1 MSAPQYPSH
10 VPCPECGEYKK
21 PIGANMCWDCKDKE
35 MADLRRPSKSAANRH
50 SRDRSRAEA
59 GSRRDPDA
67 NER

>member
-35 MADLRRPSKSAANRH
+35 MADLLRRRTEEGTVAEELGQKTSA
-50 SRDRSRAEA
+50 E
-59 GSRRDPDA
+59 
-67 NER
+67 